1 MGASTYLG
9 NVILNG
15 FLRGVALTLPS
26 RVYVSLHTAD
36 PGDIG
41 ANEVSTGSWPA
52 YARQDPAAAAAIGSG
67 FDAASAKSTS
77 NAKDMLWSANDGAG
91 AITVT
96 HFAIW
101 DALTGGNCLFAG
113 ALSTPRTLN
122 VGDEAVIHPTQLT
135 VDVT

>member
-1 MGASTYLG
+1 MGATTYLG
-9 NVILNG
+9 NALLDG
-15 FLRGVALTLPS
+15 FLRGVALTSPS

-36 PGDIG
+36 PGNTG
-41 ANEVSTGSWPA
+41 ANEVSTGAWPA
-52 YARQDPAAAAAIGSG
+52 YARQDPAAGAAIASGFAAA
-67 FDAASAKSTS
+67 ASKATL

-91 AITVT
+91 SITVT

-101 DALTGGNCLFAG
+101 DALTEGNCLFVG
-113 ALSTPRTLN
+113 ALSTARTLN